1 MMQIMNPRSPEEGE
15 SPSKGQ
21 EQAEPYKKGQKKMA
35 WLFIPP
41 LERKKE
47 PDWRLDEDIDEV
59 RLQIGSYYYW
69 IRLIQSIPE
78 LCRLAVRRD
87 SLILY
92 EVLQHDNLGIT
103 NDDLEDAV
111 RQADGELI
119 VAREYRISN
128 HIKRKL
134 QILYAP

>member
-1 MMQIMNPRSPEEGE
+1 MQIMNPIIPEETE
-15 SPSKGQ
+15 STGQ
-21 EQAEPYKKGQKKMA
+21 GRAGSHEKGQKKMS
-35 WLFIPP
+35 WLYLQP

-47 PDWRLDEDIDEV
+47 PDWRINGITDSARV
-59 RLQIGSYYYW
+59 QIGSYHYW
-69 IRLIQSIPE
+69 IRMIQNIPE
-78 LCRLAVRRD
+78 LCRMTVRRD

-92 EVLQHDNLGIT
+92 EVLHHDNLGISD
-103 NDDLEDAV
+103 DDLEDAV

-119 VAREYRISN
+119 IAREYRISN